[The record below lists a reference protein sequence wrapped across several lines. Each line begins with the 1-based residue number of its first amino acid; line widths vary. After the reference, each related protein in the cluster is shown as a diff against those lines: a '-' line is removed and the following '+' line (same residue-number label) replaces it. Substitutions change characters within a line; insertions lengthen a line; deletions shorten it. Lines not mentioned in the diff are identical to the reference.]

1 MDGRAAATSRLAA
14 YVPAVGWLRAY
25 QGPWLRGDLAAGV
38 TTAAVVIPQAMAYAT
53 IAGLPVQAGLYVA
66 TVPMLVYALL
76 GTSRPLSV
84 STTSTLSALTAA
96 AVAVAAQGDPSRV
109 PMAASVLAALSGGLL
124 LLAGLL
130 RLGFMADFISAPVLA
145 GFKAGT
151 GLLIAAGQLG
161 KVLGVPQEGDSFFR
175 KVGSAL
181 SHLDEVSWPTVGLA
195 AGSIAILLGL
205 RRWAPRSL
213 PGPLIVVALGILL
226 AVMTGLADRGV
237 ALVGEIPPGLPQFA
251 PPDLA
256 MVQVLLPAAAG
267 VALMAFV
274 ESIAAARAFTADDEP
289 EVDADQELRALGAAN
304 LAGGCF
310 QAFPAGGG
318 LSQTAVNR
326 ETGARSQVAGV
337 VTAGVV
343 VLTLLFLTPLFENL
357 PQATLGAV
365 VIVAVT
371 GLVDLAVLRRIRE
384 LRVRDFGLAL
394 VALAGVL
401 VLGVL
406 QGVLVAVVISM
417 LTLLY
422 GTNHPPIEVLGRKPG
437 TGSWRDRGRHPDDE
451 TVPGLMVVRPVALIY
466 FGNAAR
472 VRRRLLDLVDAADPA
487 PTVLVMDSG
496 AVPDIDVTAL
506 EVLSSF
512 DADLRARGI
521 TLWLA
526 NLNDRPLEMLRR
538 LPNAADWERRLF
550 REVDD
555 AVAAFVARKRR
566 ASTQSSPRGDER

>member
-1 MDGRAAATSRLAA
+1 MNGRARATSWITG

-53 IAGLPVQAGLYVA
+53 IAGLPVQTGLYVA
-66 TVPMLVYALL
+66 TVPMLVYAML

-96 AVAVAAQGDPSRV
+96 AVAVAAAGDPSRALT
-109 PMAASVLAALSGGLL
+109 AASTLAVLVGGLL

-161 KVLGVPQEGDSFFR
+161 KVLGVPQEGDSFFA
-175 KVGSAL
+175 KLGSAL
-181 SHLDEVSWPTVGLA
+181 SHLDQISWPTVILA
-195 AGSIAILLGL
+195 ACSILILLAL

-213 PGPLIVVALGILL
+213 PGPLLVVALGILL
-226 AVMTGLADRGV
+226 ALLTGLADRGV
-237 ALVGEIPPGLPQFA
+237 ALVGTIPPGLPEFA
-251 PPDLA
+251 APDLA
-256 MVQVLLPAAAG
+256 MVQALVPAAAG
-267 VALMAFV
+267 VALMSFV
-274 ESIAAARAFTADDEP
+274 ESIAAARAFTAEGES
-289 EVDADQELRALGAAN
+289 EVDADQELRALGGAN

-326 ETGARSQVAGV
+326 ETGARSQMAGV

-371 GLVDLAVLRRIRE
+371 GLVDLAVLRRIRQ

-406 QGVLVAVVISM
+406 QGVLLAVVVSM
-417 LTLLY
+417 LTLIY
-422 GTNHPPIEVLGRKPG
+422 GANHPPIEVLGRKPG
-437 TGSWRDRGRHPDDE
+437 TGAWRDLDRHPDDE
-451 TVPGLMVVRPVALIY
+451 TIPGLMVVRPVATIY
-466 FGNAAR
+466 FANGPR
-472 VRRRLLDLVDAADPA
+472 VRRRLLDLVDAAA
-487 PTVLVMDSG
+487 PRPQVVLVDLG

-521 TLWLA
+521 GLWLA
-526 NLNDRPLEMLRR
+526 NLNARPLDMLRR
-538 LPNAADWERRLF
+538 LPDSAAWEQRVF

-555 AVAAFVARKRR
+555 AAAAFAAR
-566 ASTQSSPRGDER
+566 

>member
-1 MDGRAAATSRLAA
+1 MSERRGAATGLAE
-14 YVPAVGWLRAY
+14 YVPAVGWLRDY
-25 QGPWLRGDLAAGV
+25 QRSWLRGDLAAGV

-53 IAGLPVQAGLYVA
+53 IAGLPVQVGLYVA

-84 STTSTLSALTAA
+84 STTSTISALTAA
-96 AVAVAAQGDPSRV
+96 AVTVAAAGDPSRALV
-109 PMAASVLAALSGGLL
+109 AASTLAVLVGALL

-130 RLGFMADFISAPVLA
+130 RLGFLADFISAPVLA

-181 SHLDEVSWPTVGLA
+181 SHLGEISWSTAGLA
-195 AGSIAILLGL
+195 AASIAILLAL

-213 PGPLIVVALGILL
+213 PGPLLVVALGILL
-226 AVMTGLADRGV
+226 AVVTGLADRGV
-237 ALVGEIPPGLPQFA
+237 ALVGKIPPGLPGFA
-251 PPDLA
+251 APDLA
-256 MVQVLLPAAAG
+256 MVQGLLPAAAG

-274 ESIAAARAFTADDEP
+274 ESIAAARAFATGGEP

-304 LAGGCF
+304 VAAGCF

-326 ETGARSQVAGV
+326 ETGACSQLAEV
-337 VTAGVV
+337 VTALVV

-371 GLVDLAVLRRIRE
+371 GLVDLAALRRI
-384 LRVRDFGLAL
+384 LDIRVRDFGLAL

-406 QGVLVAVVISM
+406 QGVLLAVIVSM
-417 LTLLY
+417 LTLIY
-422 GTNHPPIEVLGRKPG
+422 GANHPPIEVLGRRPG
-437 TGSWRDRGRHPDDE
+437 TGSWRDLDRHPDDE
-451 TVPGLMVVRPVALIY
+451 TVPGLMVVRPVASIY
-466 FGNAAR
+466 FANAPR
-472 VRRRLLDLVDAADPA
+472 IRRRLLDLVDTAASPPD
-487 PTVLVMDSG
+487 VLLVDFG
-496 AVPDIDVTAL
+496 AVPDIDITAL
-506 EVLSSF
+506 DLLPMV
-512 DADLRARGI
+512 DADLRGRGI

-526 NLNDRPLEMLRR
+526 NINARPLDMLRR
-538 LPNAADWERRLF
+538 LPDAAAWERRLF
-550 REVDD
+550 RELDD
-555 AVAAFVARKRR
+555 AATAF
-566 ASTQSSPRGDER
+566 ASR

>member
-1 MDGRAAATSRLAA
+1 
-14 YVPAVGWLRAY
+14 
-25 QGPWLRGDLAAGV
+25 LRGDLAAGV

-84 STTSTLSALTAA
+84 STTSTISALTAA
-96 AVAVAAQGDPSRV
+96 AVAVAAAGDPARALV
-109 PMAASVLAALSGGLL
+109 AASTLAVLAGALL

-130 RLGFMADFISAPVLA
+130 RLGFLADFISVPVLA

-161 KVLGVPQEGDSFFR
+161 KVLGVPQEGDSFFA

-181 SHLDEVSWPTVGLA
+181 SHLGEISWPTLTLA
-195 AGSIAILLGL
+195 AGSIAILLAL

-226 AVMTGLADRGV
+226 AVVTGLADRGV
-237 ALVGEIPPGLPQFA
+237 ALVGTIPPGLPQFA
-251 PPDLA
+251 APDLA
-256 MVQVLLPAAAG
+256 MVQGLLPAAAG

-274 ESIAAARAFTADDEP
+274 ESIAAGRAFTVGGEP
-289 EVDADQELRALGAAN
+289 EVDADQELRALGGAN

-326 ETGARSQVAGV
+326 ETGARSQLSGV
-337 VTAGVV
+337 VTAAVV

-365 VIVAVT
+365 VIVAVI
-371 GLVDLAVLRRIRE
+371 GLVDLGALRRILE
-384 LRVRDFGLAL
+384 IRVRDFGLAL

-406 QGVLVAVVISM
+406 QGVLLAVVVSM
-417 LTLLY
+417 LTLVY
-422 GTNHPPIEVLGRKPG
+422 GANHPPIEVLGRRPG
-437 TGSWRDRGRHPDDE
+437 SGSWRDLGRHPDDE
-451 TVPGLMVVRPVALIY
+451 TVPGLMVVRPVAAIY
-466 FGNAAR
+466 FANAPR
-472 VRRRLLDLVDAADPA
+472 LRRRLLDLAEAAA
-487 PTVLVMDSG
+487 PQPDVLLLDLG
-496 AVPDIDVTAL
+496 AVPDIDISAL
-506 EVLSSF
+506 DLLPTV
-512 DADLRARGI
+512 DAELRERGI

-526 NLNDRPLEMLRR
+526 NLNARPLDMLRR
-538 LPNAADWERRLF
+538 LPDAVAWEQRLF

-555 AVAAFVARKRR
+555 AATAFAAR
-566 ASTQSSPRGDER
+566 

>member
-1 MDGRAAATSRLAA
+1 MSERRGAATGLAE
-14 YVPAVGWLRAY
+14 YVPAVGWLRDY
-25 QGPWLRGDLAAGV
+25 QRSWLRGDLAAGV

-53 IAGLPVQAGLYVA
+53 IAGLPVQVGLYVA

-84 STTSTLSALTAA
+84 STTSTISALTAA
-96 AVAVAAQGDPSRV
+96 AVTVAAAGDPSRALV
-109 PMAASVLAALSGGLL
+109 AASTLAVLVGALL

-130 RLGFMADFISAPVLA
+130 RLGFLADFISAPVLA

-181 SHLDEVSWPTVGLA
+181 SHLGEISWSTAGLA
-195 AGSIAILLGL
+195 AASIAILLAL

-213 PGPLIVVALGILL
+213 PGPLLVVALGILL
-226 AVMTGLADRGV
+226 AVVTGLADRGV
-237 ALVGEIPPGLPQFA
+237 ALVGKIPPGLPGFA
-251 PPDLA
+251 APDLA
-256 MVQVLLPAAAG
+256 MVQGLLPAAAG

-274 ESIAAARAFTADDEP
+274 ESIAAARAFATGGEP

-304 LAGGCF
+304 VAAGCF

-326 ETGARSQVAGV
+326 ETGACSQLAEV
-337 VTAGVV
+337 VTALVV

-371 GLVDLAVLRRIRE
+371 GLVDLAALRRI
-384 LRVRDFGLAL
+384 LDIRVRDFGLAL

-406 QGVLVAVVISM
+406 QGVLLAVIVSM
-417 LTLLY
+417 LTLVY
-422 GTNHPPIEVLGRKPG
+422 GANHPPIEVLGRRPG
-437 TGSWRDRGRHPDDE
+437 TGSWRDLDRHPDDE
-451 TVPGLMVVRPVALIY
+451 TVPGLMVVRPVASIY
-466 FGNAAR
+466 FANAPR
-472 VRRRLLDLVDAADPA
+472 IRRRLLDLVDTAASPPD
-487 PTVLVMDSG
+487 VLLVDFG
-496 AVPDIDVTAL
+496 AVPDIDITAL
-506 EVLSSF
+506 DLLPMV
-512 DADLRARGI
+512 DADLRGRGI

-526 NLNDRPLEMLRR
+526 NINARPLDMLRR
-538 LPNAADWERRLF
+538 LPDAEAWERRLF
-550 REVDD
+550 RELDD
-555 AVAAFVARKRR
+555 AATAF
-566 ASTQSSPRGDER
+566 ASR

>member
-1 MDGRAAATSRLAA
+1 MSGRAAPTSRLAA
-14 YVPAVGWLRAY
+14 YVPAVGWLGDY
-25 QGPWLRGDLAAGV
+25 QRPWLRGDLAAGV

-84 STTSTLSALTAA
+84 STTSTLSVLTAA
-96 AVAVAAQGDPSRV
+96 AVAVAAAGDPARV
-109 PMAASVLAALSGGLL
+109 AVAASTLAVLAGGLL
-124 LLAGLL
+124 LVAGLL
-130 RLGFMADFISAPVLA
+130 RLGFLADFISAPVLA
-145 GFKAGT
+145 GFKAGV

-161 KVLGVPQEGDSFFR
+161 KLLGVPQEGDSFFA

-181 SHLDEVSWPTVGLA
+181 SHLDEISWPTVTL
-195 AGSIAILLGL
+195 SVFSILLLLAL

-226 AVMTGLADRGV
+226 AVTTGLAERGV
-237 ALVGEIPPGLPQFA
+237 ALVGTIPPGLPEFA
-251 PPDLA
+251 APDLA
-256 MVQVLLPAAAG
+256 MVQVLVPAAMG

-274 ESIAAARAFTADDEP
+274 ESIAAARAFTAEGEP

-337 VTAGVV
+337 LTACVV

-357 PQATLGAV
+357 PEATLGAV
-365 VIVAVT
+365 VIVAVA
-371 GLVDLAVLRRIRE
+371 GLVDLEALRRIRAI
-384 LRVRDFGLAL
+384 RVRDFGLAL

-406 QGVLVAVVISM
+406 QGVLLAVVVSM
-417 LTLLY
+417 LTLVY
-422 GTNHPPIEVLGRKPG
+422 GANHPPIEVLGRKPG
-437 TGSWRDRGRHPDDE
+437 TSFWRDRGRRPDDE
-451 TVPGLMVVRPVALIY
+451 TVPGLMVIRPVAGIY
-466 FGNAAR
+466 FANAPR
-472 VRRRLLDLVDAADPA
+472 LRRRLLDLVDAAA
-487 PTVLVMDSG
+487 PQPDVLLVDFG
-496 AVPDIDVTAL
+496 AVPDVDISAL
-506 EVLSSF
+506 DLLPTV
-512 DADLRARGI
+512 DAELRERGI

-526 NLNDRPLEMLRR
+526 NINTRPLDMLRR
-538 LPNAADWERRLF
+538 LPDMAEWEQRMF

-555 AVAAFVARKRR
+555 AAAAFMAR
-566 ASTQSSPRGDER
+566 

>member
-1 MDGRAAATSRLAA
+1 MHDRTGAASRVAEYLPAA
-14 YVPAVGWLRAY
+14 QWLRAY
-25 QGPWLRGDLAAGV
+25 RRPWLRGDLAAGV
-38 TTAAVVIPQAMAYAT
+38 TAAAVVIPQAMAYAT

-84 STTSTLSALTAA
+84 STTSTLAALTAA
-96 AVAVAAQGDPSRV
+96 AVAVAAQGDPSRA
-109 PMAASVLAALSGGLL
+109 PTAAAVLAALSGALL
-124 LLAGLL
+124 LLAGML

-161 KVLGVPQEGDSFFR
+161 KVLGVPQEGDSFFG
-175 KVGSAL
+175 KLGSAL
-181 SHLDEVSWPTVGLA
+181 SHLGEVSWPTVGLA

-205 RRWAPRSL
+205 RRYAPRSV

-226 AVMTGLADRGV
+226 AVATGLADRGV
-237 ALVGEIPPGLPQFA
+237 ALVGEIPPGLPQFVA
-251 PPDLA
+251 PDLA
-256 MVQVLLPAAAG
+256 MVEGLLPVAAG
-267 VALMAFV
+267 VALMAFI
-274 ESIAAARAFTADDEP
+274 ESIAAARAFTADGEP
-289 EVDADQELRALGAAN
+289 EVDADQELRALGLAN

-310 QAFPAGGG
+310 QAFPTGGG

-326 ETGARSQVAGV
+326 ATGAHSQVAGI

-343 VLTLLFLTPLFENL
+343 ALTLLFLTPLFENL

-365 VIVAVT
+365 VIVAVA
-371 GLVDLAVLRRIRE
+371 GLVDLAALRRIRRI
-384 LRVRDFGLAL
+384 RVRDFGLAL

-406 QGVLVAVVISM
+406 QGVLLAVVVSM
-417 LTLLY
+417 LTLIY
-422 GTNHPPIEVLGRKPG
+422 GANHPPIEVLGRKPG
-437 TGSWRDRGRHPDDE
+437 TGAWRDRSRHPDGE
-451 TVPGLMVVRPVALIY
+451 TVPGLMVVRPVASIY
-466 FGNAAR
+466 FANAPR
-472 VRRRLLDLVDAADPA
+472 VRRRGLDLIDTARPRPEVVLLDL
-487 PTVLVMDSG
+487 G

-506 EVLSSF
+506 EVLPAL
-512 DADLRARGI
+512 DADLRGRGI

-526 NLNDRPLEMLRR
+526 NLNERPLDMIRR
-538 LPNAADWERRLF
+538 LPDAAAWERRVF

-555 AVAAFVARKRR
+555 AVATFAAR
-566 ASTQSSPRGDER
+566 

>member
-1 MDGRAAATSRLAA
+1 MSERRGAATGLAE
-14 YVPAVGWLRAY
+14 YVPAVGWLRDY
-25 QGPWLRGDLAAGV
+25 QRSWLRGDLAAGV

-53 IAGLPVQAGLYVA
+53 IAGLPVQVGLYVA

-84 STTSTLSALTAA
+84 STTSTISALTAA
-96 AVAVAAQGDPSRV
+96 AVTVAAAGDPSRALV
-109 PMAASVLAALSGGLL
+109 AASTLAVLVGALL

-130 RLGFMADFISAPVLA
+130 RLGFLADFISAPVLA

-181 SHLDEVSWPTVGLA
+181 SHLGEISWSTAGLA
-195 AGSIAILLGL
+195 AASIAILLAL

-213 PGPLIVVALGILL
+213 PGPLLVVALGILL
-226 AVMTGLADRGV
+226 AVVTGLADRGV
-237 ALVGEIPPGLPQFA
+237 ALVGKIPPGLPGFA
-251 PPDLA
+251 APDLA
-256 MVQVLLPAAAG
+256 MVQGLLPAAAG

-274 ESIAAARAFTADDEP
+274 ESIAAARAFATGGEP

-304 LAGGCF
+304 VAAGCF

-326 ETGARSQVAGV
+326 ETGACSQLAEV
-337 VTAGVV
+337 VTALVV

-371 GLVDLAVLRRIRE
+371 GLVDLAALRRI
-384 LRVRDFGLAL
+384 LDIRVRDFGLAL

-406 QGVLVAVVISM
+406 QGVLLAVSVSM
-417 LTLLY
+417 LTLVY
-422 GTNHPPIEVLGRKPG
+422 GANHPPIEVLGRRPG
-437 TGSWRDRGRHPDDE
+437 TGSWRDLDRHPDDE
-451 TVPGLMVVRPVALIY
+451 TVPGLMVVRPVASIY
-466 FGNAAR
+466 FANAPR
-472 VRRRLLDLVDAADPA
+472 IRRRLLDLVDTAASPPD
-487 PTVLVMDSG
+487 VLLVDFG
-496 AVPDIDVTAL
+496 AVPDIDITAL
-506 EVLSSF
+506 DLLPMV
-512 DADLRARGI
+512 DADLRGRGI

-526 NLNDRPLEMLRR
+526 NINARPLDMLRR
-538 LPNAADWERRLF
+538 LPDAEAWERRLF
-550 REVDD
+550 RELDD
-555 AVAAFVARKRR
+555 AATAF
-566 ASTQSSPRGDER
+566 ASR

>member
-1 MDGRAAATSRLAA
+1 MSGRAAATSRLAE
-14 YVPAVGWLRAY
+14 YLPAMGWLRDY
-25 QGPWLRGDLAAGV
+25 RHPWLRGDLASGV

-96 AVAVAAQGDPSRV
+96 AVAVAAGGDPARALV
-109 PMAASVLAALSGGLL
+109 AASTLAVLAGALL

-130 RLGFMADFISAPVLA
+130 RLGFLADFISAPVLA

-161 KVLGVPQEGDSFFR
+161 KVLGVPQEGDSFFG

-181 SHLDEVSWPTVGLA
+181 SHLGEISWPTAVLA
-195 AGSIAILLGL
+195 AASIAILLGL

-226 AVMTGLADRGV
+226 AVVTGLADRGV
-237 ALVGEIPPGLPQFA
+237 ALVGTIPPGLPEFA
-251 PPDLA
+251 APDLA
-256 MVQVLLPAAAG
+256 MVQGLLPAAAG

-274 ESIAAARAFTADDEP
+274 ESIAAARAFTAEGEP

-326 ETGARSQVAGV
+326 ETGARSQLAGI

-365 VIVAVT
+365 VIVAVA
-371 GLVDLAVLRRIRE
+371 GLVDLAALRRIRE

-406 QGVLVAVVISM
+406 QGVLLAVVVSM
-417 LTLLY
+417 VTLIY
-422 GTNHPPIEVLGRKPG
+422 GANHPPIEVLGRMPG
-437 TGSWRDRGRHPDDE
+437 TGSWRDLDRHPGDE
-451 TVPGLMVVRPVALIY
+451 TVPGLMVVRPVASIY
-466 FGNAAR
+466 FANGPR
-472 VRRRLLDLVDAADPA
+472 VRRRLLDRIDAARPRPEVVLVD
-487 PTVLVMDSG
+487 LG

-506 EVLSSF
+506 EMLSSF
-512 DADLRARGI
+512 DADLRGRGI
-521 TLWLA
+521 SLWLA
-526 NLNDRPLEMLRR
+526 NLNARPLDMLRR
-538 LPNAADWERRLF
+538 LPDRAEWDQRVF

-555 AVAAFVARKRR
+555 AATAFAAR
-566 ASTQSSPRGDER
+566 

>member
-1 MDGRAAATSRLAA
+1 MSERRGAATGLAE
-14 YVPAVGWLRAY
+14 YVPAVGWLRDY
-25 QGPWLRGDLAAGV
+25 QRSWLRGDLAAGV

-53 IAGLPVQAGLYVA
+53 IAGLPVQVGLYVA

-84 STTSTLSALTAA
+84 STTSTISALTAA
-96 AVAVAAQGDPSRV
+96 AVTVAAAGDPSRALV
-109 PMAASVLAALSGGLL
+109 AASTLAVLVGALL

-130 RLGFMADFISAPVLA
+130 RLGFLADFISAPVLA

-181 SHLDEVSWPTVGLA
+181 SHLGEISWSTAGLA
-195 AGSIAILLGL
+195 AASIAILLAL

-213 PGPLIVVALGILL
+213 PGPLLVVALGILL
-226 AVMTGLADRGV
+226 AVVTGLADRGV
-237 ALVGEIPPGLPQFA
+237 ALVGKIPPGLPGFA
-251 PPDLA
+251 APDLA
-256 MVQVLLPAAAG
+256 MVQGLLPAAAG

-274 ESIAAARAFTADDEP
+274 ESIAAARAFATGGEP

-304 LAGGCF
+304 VAAGCF

-326 ETGARSQVAGV
+326 ETGACSQLAEV
-337 VTAGVV
+337 VTALVV

-371 GLVDLAVLRRIRE
+371 GLVDLAALRRI
-384 LRVRDFGLAL
+384 LDIRVRDFGLAL

-406 QGVLVAVVISM
+406 QGVLLAVIVSM
-417 LTLLY
+417 LTLIY
-422 GTNHPPIEVLGRKPG
+422 GANHPPIEVLGRRPG
-437 TGSWRDRGRHPDDE
+437 TGSWRDLDRHPDDE
-451 TVPGLMVVRPVALIY
+451 TVPGLMVVRPVASIY
-466 FGNAAR
+466 FANAPR
-472 VRRRLLDLVDAADPA
+472 MRRRLLDLVDAAA
-487 PTVLVMDSG
+487 PPPDVLLVDFG
-496 AVPDIDVTAL
+496 AVPDIDITAL
-506 EVLSSF
+506 DLLPMV
-512 DADLRARGI
+512 DADLRGRGI

-526 NLNDRPLEMLRR
+526 NINARPLDMLRR
-538 LPNAADWERRLF
+538 LPDAEAWERRLF
-550 REVDD
+550 RELDD
-555 AVAAFVARKRR
+555 AATAF
-566 ASTQSSPRGDER
+566 ASR

>member
-1 MDGRAAATSRLAA
+1 MSERRGAATGLAE
-14 YVPAVGWLRAY
+14 YVPAVGWLRDY
-25 QGPWLRGDLAAGV
+25 QRSWLRGDLAAGV

-53 IAGLPVQAGLYVA
+53 IAGLPVQVGLYVA

-84 STTSTLSALTAA
+84 STTSTISALTAA
-96 AVAVAAQGDPSRV
+96 AVTVAAAGDPSRALV
-109 PMAASVLAALSGGLL
+109 AASTLAVLVGALL

-130 RLGFMADFISAPVLA
+130 RLGFLADFISAPVLA

-181 SHLDEVSWPTVGLA
+181 SHLGEISWSTAGLA
-195 AGSIAILLGL
+195 AASIAILLAL

-213 PGPLIVVALGILL
+213 PGPLLVVALGILL
-226 AVMTGLADRGV
+226 AVVTGLADRGV
-237 ALVGEIPPGLPQFA
+237 ALVGKIPPGLPGFA
-251 PPDLA
+251 APDLA
-256 MVQVLLPAAAG
+256 MVQGLLPAAAG

-274 ESIAAARAFTADDEP
+274 ESIAAARAFATGGEP

-304 LAGGCF
+304 VAAGCF

-326 ETGARSQVAGV
+326 ETGACSQLAEV
-337 VTAGVV
+337 VTALVV

-371 GLVDLAVLRRIRE
+371 GLVDLAALRRI
-384 LRVRDFGLAL
+384 LDIRVRDFGLAL

-406 QGVLVAVVISM
+406 QGVLLAVIVSM
-417 LTLLY
+417 LTLVY
-422 GTNHPPIEVLGRKPG
+422 GANHPPIEVLGRRPG
-437 TGSWRDRGRHPDDE
+437 TGSWRDLDRHPDDE
-451 TVPGLMVVRPVALIY
+451 TVPGLMVVRPVASIY
-466 FGNAAR
+466 FANAPR
-472 VRRRLLDLVDAADPA
+472 IRRRLLDLVDAAA
-487 PTVLVMDSG
+487 PPPDVLLVDFG
-496 AVPDIDVTAL
+496 AVPDIDITAL
-506 EVLSSF
+506 DLLPMV
-512 DADLRARGI
+512 DADLRGRGI

-526 NLNDRPLEMLRR
+526 NINARPLDMLRR
-538 LPNAADWERRLF
+538 LPDAEAWERRLF
-550 REVDD
+550 RELDD
-555 AVAAFVARKRR
+555 AATAF
-566 ASTQSSPRGDER
+566 ASR

>member
-1 MDGRAAATSRLAA
+1 MSGRAAATSRLAE
-14 YVPAVGWLRAY
+14 YLPAMGWLRDY
-25 QGPWLRGDLAAGV
+25 RRPWLRGDLAAGV

-96 AVAVAAQGDPSRV
+96 AVAVAAGGDPARALV
-109 PMAASVLAALSGGLL
+109 AASTLAVLAGALL

-130 RLGFMADFISAPVLA
+130 RLGFLADFISAPVLA

-161 KVLGVPQEGDSFFR
+161 KVLGVPQEGDSFFG

-181 SHLDEVSWPTVGLA
+181 SHLSEISWPTVALA
-195 AGSIAILLGL
+195 AASIAILLAL

-226 AVMTGLADRGV
+226 AVVTGLADRGV
-237 ALVGEIPPGLPQFA
+237 ALVGTIPPGLPEFA
-251 PPDLA
+251 APDLA
-256 MVQVLLPAAAG
+256 MVQSLLPAAAG

-274 ESIAAARAFTADDEP
+274 ESIAAARAFTAEGES

-326 ETGARSQVAGV
+326 ETGARSQLAGV

-343 VLTLLFLTPLFENL
+343 ALTLLFLTPLFENL

-365 VIVAVT
+365 VIVAVA
-371 GLVDLAVLRRIRE
+371 GLVDVTALRRIRRI
-384 LRVRDFGLAL
+384 RVRDFGLAL

-406 QGVLVAVVISM
+406 QGVLLAVVVSM
-417 LTLLY
+417 VTLIY
-422 GTNHPPIEVLGRKPG
+422 GANHPPIEVLGRMPG
-437 TGSWRDRGRHPDDE
+437 TGSWRDLDRHPGDE
-451 TVPGLMVVRPVALIY
+451 TVPGLMVVRPVASIY
-466 FGNAAR
+466 FANGPR
-472 VRRRLLDLVDAADPA
+472 VRRRLLDRIDAARPRPEVVLVD
-487 PTVLVMDSG
+487 LG

-506 EVLSSF
+506 EMLSSF
-512 DADLRARGI
+512 DADLRGRGI
-521 TLWLA
+521 SLWLA
-526 NLNDRPLEMLRR
+526 NLNARPLDMLRR
-538 LPNAADWERRLF
+538 LPDRVEWDQRVF

-555 AVAAFVARKRR
+555 AVAAFAAR
-566 ASTQSSPRGDER
+566 

>member
-1 MDGRAAATSRLAA
+1 MNGRAASTGRLAA

-25 QGPWLRGDLAAGV
+25 QRPWLRGDLAAGV

-53 IAGLPVQAGLYVA
+53 IAGLPVQTGLYVA

-84 STTSTLSALTAA
+84 STTSTLAALTAA
-96 AVAVAAQGDPSRV
+96 AVAVASRGDPARALT
-109 PMAASVLAALSGGLL
+109 AASTLAVLVGGLL
-124 LLAGLL
+124 LLAGVL

-161 KVLGVPQEGDSFFR
+161 KVLGVPQEGDSFFA
-175 KVGSAL
+175 KVGSAV
-181 SHLDEVSWPTVGLA
+181 SHLDQISWPTAGLA

-205 RRWAPRSL
+205 RRWAPRSV

-226 AVMTGLADRGV
+226 ALVTGLADRGV
-237 ALVGEIPPGLPQFA
+237 ALVGEIPPGLPELA

-256 MVQVLLPAAAG
+256 MVAGLLPAAAG

-274 ESIAAARAFTADDEP
+274 ESIAAGRAFTAIGEP

-357 PQATLGAV
+357 PQATLGSV
-365 VIVAVT
+365 VIVAVA
-371 GLVDLAVLRRIRE
+371 GLVDLEALRRIRQ
-384 LRVRDFGLAL
+384 LRIRDFGLAL

-406 QGVLVAVVISM
+406 QGVLLAVVVSM
-417 LTLLY
+417 LTLIH
-422 GTNHPPIEVLGRKPG
+422 GANHPPIERLGRRPG
-437 TGSWRDRGRHPDDE
+437 AGPWRDLDRHPDGE
-451 TVPGLMVVRPVALIY
+451 TVPGLLVLRPVASIY
-466 FGNAAR
+466 FANGPR
-472 VRRRLLDLVDAADPA
+472 VRRRLLDLTDTAAPR
-487 PTVLVMDSG
+487 PQVVLVDFD

-506 EVLSSF
+506 EVLSSL
-512 DADLRARGI
+512 DADLRARGV

-526 NLNDRPLEMLRR
+526 NLNARPLAMLRR
-538 LPNAADWERRLF
+538 LPDAAEWERRLF

-555 AVAAFVARKRR
+555 AVAAFAAR
-566 ASTQSSPRGDER
+566 

>member
-1 MDGRAAATSRLAA
+1 MSGRAAPTSRLAA
-14 YVPAVGWLRAY
+14 YVPAVGWLGDY
-25 QGPWLRGDLAAGV
+25 QRPWLRGDLAAGV

-96 AVAVAAQGDPSRV
+96 AVAVAAAGDPARV
-109 PMAASVLAALSGGLL
+109 AVAASTLAVLAGGLL
-124 LLAGLL
+124 LVAGLL
-130 RLGFMADFISAPVLA
+130 RLGFLADFISAPVLT

-161 KVLGVPQEGDSFFR
+161 KVLGVPQEGDSFFA

-181 SHLDEVSWPTVGLA
+181 SHLDEISWPTVTL
-195 AGSIAILLGL
+195 SVFSILLLLAL

-226 AVMTGLADRGV
+226 AVATGLADRGV
-237 ALVGEIPPGLPQFA
+237 ALVGTIPPGLPEFA
-251 PPDLA
+251 APDLA
-256 MVQVLLPAAAG
+256 MVQVLVPAAMG

-274 ESIAAARAFTADDEP
+274 ESIAAARAFTAEGEP

-357 PQATLGAV
+357 PEATLGAV
-365 VIVAVT
+365 VIVAVA
-371 GLVDLAVLRRIRE
+371 GLVDLEALRRIRAI
-384 LRVRDFGLAL
+384 RVRDFGLAL

-406 QGVLVAVVISM
+406 QGVLLAVVVSM
-417 LTLLY
+417 LTLVY
-422 GTNHPPIEVLGRKPG
+422 GANHPPIEVLGRKPG
-437 TGSWRDRGRHPDDE
+437 TSFWRDRGRRPDDE
-451 TVPGLMVVRPVALIY
+451 TVPGLMVIRPVAGIY
-466 FGNAAR
+466 FANAPR
-472 VRRRLLDLVDAADPA
+472 LRRRLLDLVDAAA
-487 PTVLVMDSG
+487 PQPDVVLLDLD
-496 AVPDIDVTAL
+496 AVPDIDISAL
-506 EVLSSF
+506 DLLPTV
-512 DADLRARGI
+512 DAELRERGI

-526 NLNDRPLEMLRR
+526 NINARPLDMLRR
-538 LPNAADWERRLF
+538 LPDMAEWEQRMF

-555 AVAAFVARKRR
+555 AAAAFMAR
-566 ASTQSSPRGDER
+566 

>member
-1 MDGRAAATSRLAA
+1 MSERRGAAIGLVG
-14 YVPAVGWLRAY
+14 YVPAVGWLRDY
-25 QGPWLRGDLAAGV
+25 QRSWLRGDLAAGV

-53 IAGLPVQAGLYVA
+53 IAGLPVQVGLYVA

-84 STTSTLSALTAA
+84 STTSTISALTAA
-96 AVAVAAQGDPSRV
+96 AVTVAAAGDPSRALV
-109 PMAASVLAALSGGLL
+109 AASTLAVLVGALL

-130 RLGFMADFISAPVLA
+130 RLGFLADFISAPVLA

-181 SHLDEVSWPTVGLA
+181 SHLGEISWSTAGLA
-195 AGSIAILLGL
+195 AASIAILLAL

-213 PGPLIVVALGILL
+213 PGPLLVVALGILL
-226 AVMTGLADRGV
+226 AVVTGLADRGV
-237 ALVGEIPPGLPQFA
+237 ALVGKIPPGLPGFA
-251 PPDLA
+251 APDLA
-256 MVQVLLPAAAG
+256 MVQGLLPAAAG

-274 ESIAAARAFTADDEP
+274 ESIAAARAFATGGEP

-304 LAGGCF
+304 VAAGCF

-326 ETGARSQVAGV
+326 ETGACSQLAEV
-337 VTAGVV
+337 VTALVV

-371 GLVDLAVLRRIRE
+371 GLVDLAALRRI
-384 LRVRDFGLAL
+384 LDIRVRDFGLAL
-394 VALAGVL
+394 VALTGVL

-406 QGVLVAVVISM
+406 QGVLLAVIVSM
-417 LTLLY
+417 LTLIY
-422 GTNHPPIEVLGRKPG
+422 GANHPPIEVLGRRPG
-437 TGSWRDRGRHPDDE
+437 TGSWRDLDRHPDDE
-451 TVPGLMVVRPVALIY
+451 TVPGLMVVRPVASIY
-466 FGNAAR
+466 FANAPR
-472 VRRRLLDLVDAADPA
+472 VRRRLLDLVDAAA
-487 PTVLVMDSG
+487 PRPDVLLVDFG
-496 AVPDIDVTAL
+496 AVPDIDITAL
-506 EVLSSF
+506 DLLPMV
-512 DADLRARGI
+512 DADLRERGI

-526 NLNDRPLEMLRR
+526 NINARPLDMLRR
-538 LPNAADWERRLF
+538 LPDAAAWERRLF
-550 REVDD
+550 RELDD
-555 AVAAFVARKRR
+555 AATAF
-566 ASTQSSPRGDER
+566 ASR

>member
-1 MDGRAAATSRLAA
+1 MHGGPAGSRLVEYLPAA
-14 YVPAVGWLRAY
+14 GWLRGY
-25 QGPWLRGDLAAGV
+25 RRPWLRGDLAAGV
-38 TTAAVVIPQAMAYAT
+38 TTAAVVIPQAMAYGT
-53 IAGLPVQAGLYVA
+53 IAGLPVQTGLYVA

-96 AVAVAAQGDPSRV
+96 AVAVAVADDPSKAPV
-109 PMAASVLAALSGGLL
+109 AASTLAALSGGLL

-130 RLGFMADFISAPVLA
+130 RLGFVADFISAPVLA

-161 KVLGVPQEGDSFFR
+161 KLLGVPQQGDSFFA
-175 KVGSAL
+175 KVGSAISQL
-181 SHLDEVSWPTVGLA
+181 GAISWPTVGLA

-205 RRWAPRSL
+205 RRWGPRSL

-226 AVMTGLADRGV
+226 AVMAGLAGRGV
-237 ALVGEIPPGLPQFA
+237 ALVGEIPAGLPQFT

-256 MVQVLLPAAAG
+256 MVEGLVPAAAG

-274 ESIAAARAFTADDEP
+274 ESVAACRAFTADGEP

-304 LAGGCF
+304 LAAGCL

-326 ETGARSQVAGV
+326 ATGARSQVAAV
-337 VTAGVV
+337 VTAGLV

-365 VIVAVT
+365 VIVAVA
-371 GLVDLAVLRRIRE
+371 GLVDLEVLRRIRAI
-384 LRVRDFGLAL
+384 RVRDFGLAL

-401 VLGVL
+401 ALGVL
-406 QGVLVAVVISM
+406 QGVLLAVVVSM
-417 LTLLY
+417 LTLIY
-422 GTNHPPIEVLGRKPG
+422 GANHPPIEVLGRKPG
-437 TGSWRDRGRHPDDE
+437 TGSWRDLDRHPGDE
-451 TVPGLMVVRPVALIY
+451 TVPGLMVVRPVASIY
-466 FGNAAR
+466 FANGPR
-472 VRRRLLDLVDAADPA
+472 VRRRLLDLVDAAA
-487 PTVLVMDSG
+487 PRPQVVVVDLG

-506 EVLSSF
+506 EVLAGL
-512 DADLRARGI
+512 DADLGQRGI

-526 NLNDRPLEMLRR
+526 NLNARPLDMLRR
-538 LPNAADWERRLF
+538 LPAAAALVPRLF

-555 AVAAFVARKRR
+555 AVASFSAR
-566 ASTQSSPRGDER
+566 S

>member
-1 MDGRAAATSRLAA
+1 MSERRGAATGLAE
-14 YVPAVGWLRAY
+14 YVPAVGWLRDY
-25 QGPWLRGDLAAGV
+25 QRSWLRGDLAAGV

-53 IAGLPVQAGLYVA
+53 IAGLPVQVGLYVA

-84 STTSTLSALTAA
+84 STTSTISALTAA
-96 AVAVAAQGDPSRV
+96 AVTVAAAGDPSRALV
-109 PMAASVLAALSGGLL
+109 AASTLAVLVGALL

-130 RLGFMADFISAPVLA
+130 RLGFLADFISAPVLA

-181 SHLDEVSWPTVGLA
+181 SHLGEISWSTAGLA
-195 AGSIAILLGL
+195 AASIAILLAL

-213 PGPLIVVALGILL
+213 PGPLLVVALGILL
-226 AVMTGLADRGV
+226 AVVTGLADRGV
-237 ALVGEIPPGLPQFA
+237 ALVGKIPPGLPGFA
-251 PPDLA
+251 APDLA
-256 MVQVLLPAAAG
+256 MVQGLLPAAAG

-274 ESIAAARAFTADDEP
+274 ESIAAARAFATGGEP

-304 LAGGCF
+304 LAAGCF

-326 ETGARSQVAGV
+326 ETGACSQLAEV
-337 VTAGVV
+337 VTALVV

-371 GLVDLAVLRRIRE
+371 GLVDLAALRRI
-384 LRVRDFGLAL
+384 LDIRVRDFGLAL

-406 QGVLVAVVISM
+406 QGVLLAVIVSM
-417 LTLLY
+417 LTLIY
-422 GTNHPPIEVLGRKPG
+422 GANHPPIEVLGRRPG
-437 TGSWRDRGRHPDDE
+437 TGSWRDLDRHPDDE
-451 TVPGLMVVRPVALIY
+451 TVPGLMVVRPVASIY
-466 FGNAAR
+466 FANAPR
-472 VRRRLLDLVDAADPA
+472 IRRRLLDLVDTAASPPD
-487 PTVLVMDSG
+487 VLLVDFG
-496 AVPDIDVTAL
+496 AVPDIDITAL
-506 EVLSSF
+506 DLLPMV
-512 DADLRARGI
+512 DADLRGRGI

-526 NLNDRPLEMLRR
+526 NINARPLDMLRR
-538 LPNAADWERRLF
+538 LPDAEAWERRLF
-550 REVDD
+550 RELDD
-555 AVAAFVARKRR
+555 AATAF
-566 ASTQSSPRGDER
+566 ASR

>member
-1 MDGRAAATSRLAA
+1 MSGRHAAAARLAE
-14 YVPAVGWLRAY
+14 YVPAVGWLGDYRP
-25 QGPWLRGDLAAGV
+25 GWLRGDVAAGV

-66 TVPMLVYALL
+66 TVPMLAYALL

-96 AVAVAAQGDPSRV
+96 AVASAAGDPSRALV
-109 PMAASVLAALSGGLL
+109 AASTLAVLAGALL

-130 RLGFMADFISAPVLA
+130 RLGFLADFISAPVLA

-161 KVLGVPQEGDSFFR
+161 KVLGVPQEGDSFFA

-181 SHLDEVSWPTVGLA
+181 SHLGEISWPTLTLA

-213 PGPLIVVALGILL
+213 PGPLIVVGLGILL
-226 AVMTGLADRGV
+226 AAVTGLADRGV
-237 ALVGEIPPGLPQFA
+237 ALVGTIPPGLPELA

-256 MVQVLLPAAAG
+256 MVQGLLPAAAG

-274 ESIAAARAFTADDEP
+274 ESIAAARAFTAGGEP
-289 EVDADQELRALGAAN
+289 EVDADQELRALGGAN
-304 LAGGCF
+304 LAGGFF

-326 ETGARSQVAGV
+326 ETGAHSQLAGV

-371 GLVDLAVLRRIRE
+371 GLVDLTALRRILE
-384 LRVRDFGLAL
+384 IRVRDFGLAL

-406 QGVLVAVVISM
+406 QGVLLAVIVSM
-417 LTLLY
+417 LTLVY
-422 GTNHPPIEVLGRKPG
+422 GANHPPIEVLGRRPG
-437 TGSWRDRGRHPDDE
+437 TGSWRDLGRHPGDE
-451 TVPGLMVVRPVALIY
+451 TVPGLMVIRPVASIY
-466 FGNAAR
+466 FANAPR
-472 VRRRLLDLVDAADPA
+472 LRRRLLDLADGAAPPPDVLLLDLGAVADIDITALDLLPTVDAE
-487 PTVLVMDSG
+487 LH
-496 AVPDIDVTAL
+496 
-506 EVLSSF
+506 E
-512 DADLRARGI
+512 RGI

-526 NLNDRPLEMLRR
+526 NLNARPLDMLRR
-538 LPNAADWERRLF
+538 LPDAAAWEQRLF

-555 AVAAFVARKRR
+555 AAAAF
-566 ASTQSSPRGDER
+566 ASR

>member
-1 MDGRAAATSRLAA
+1 MSGPAALAPGLAA
-14 YVPAVGWLRAY
+14 YVPAVGWLRNY
-25 QGPWLRGDLAAGV
+25 RRPWLRGDLAAGV

-53 IAGLPVQAGLYVA
+53 IAGLPVQTGLYVA

-96 AVAVAAQGDPSRV
+96 GVAQVAGGDPARAPVAASTL
-109 PMAASVLAALSGGLL
+109 AVLTGGLL

-161 KVLGVPQEGDSFFR
+161 KVLGVPQEGDSFFA

-195 AGSIAILLGL
+195 SCSILILLAL
-205 RRWAPRSL
+205 RRWGPRSL
-213 PGPLIVVALGILL
+213 PGPLLVVALGILL
-226 AVMTGLADRGV
+226 AVATGLADRGV
-237 ALVGEIPPGLPQFA
+237 ALVGSIPPGLPGFA
-251 PPDLA
+251 APDLA
-256 MVQVLLPAAAG
+256 MVQGLVPAAAG
-267 VALMAFV
+267 VALMSFV
-274 ESIAAARAFTADDEP
+274 ESIAAARAFTAEGEP
-289 EVDADQELRALGAAN
+289 EVDADQELRALGGAN

-326 ETGARSQVAGV
+326 ETGARSQLAGII
-337 VTAGVV
+337 TALVV

-365 VIVAVT
+365 VIVAVA
-371 GLVDLAVLRRIRE
+371 GLVDLAALRRIRE
-384 LRVRDFGLAL
+384 LRVRDYGLAL

-406 QGVLVAVVISM
+406 QGVLLAVVVSM
-417 LTLLY
+417 LTLIH
-422 GTNHPPIEVLGRKPG
+422 GANHPPIEVLGRRPG
-437 TGSWRDRGRHPDDE
+437 TSHWRDHDRHAGDE
-451 TVPGLMVVRPVALIY
+451 TVPGLLVVRPVASIY
-466 FGNAAR
+466 FANGPR
-472 VRRRLLDLVDAADPA
+472 VRARLLALVDAADP
-487 PTVLVMDSG
+487 PPRVLVLDLG

-506 EVLSSF
+506 DVLASF
-512 DADLRARGI
+512 DADLRGRGI

-526 NLNDRPLEMLRR
+526 NLNARPLDMLRR
-538 LPNAADWERRLF
+538 LPDAAGWERRLF

-555 AVAAFVARKRR
+555 AATAFATR
-566 ASTQSSPRGDER
+566 